1 MRSICDHLKLSA
13 LFYSPPP
20 GGGESNRGLTKQGEL
35 SKMKFTADKK
45 HRGAG
50 SCFRL
55 RCRDEL
61 AVSGPFHLIR
71 VMPA

>member
-1 MRSICDHLKLSA
+1 
-13 LFYSPPP
+13 
-20 GGGESNRGLTKQGEL
+20 
-35 SKMKFTADKK
+35 MKFTADKK